1 MTTTTNL
8 GLTKP
13 TVGGSANTW
22 GTTLNDNLD
31 SVDAIFAS
39 AGNGTSVGLQVG
51 SGKTLDVSAG
61 TLTLADNQIS
71 GNKVEGGTIAAIT
84 ITSLTA
90 TALSSSS
97 VNIDGGAI
105 DGTPIGASSVS
116 TGAFSTISSSGAATL
131 SSLSTSSADI
141 NGGAIDGTTVG
152 ASSAS
157 TGNFT
162 SVKINNTNIF
172 DLIYPVGSI
181 YISTVNTSPTTLFGI
196 GTWQALNSGVVLQ
209 TISSGTGGSYAG
221 DSSKTVTVTVNS
233 TGSLPSHNHQWYDG
247 TRSTASKGIDM
258 ASSSSGHRSGSF
270 NSSGNADD
278 FSGDPDL
285 NDYYTANNSSATVQ
299 VTGGGTFQVD
309 TTQRHFTV
317 YMFRRL
323 A

>member
-13 TVGGSANTW
+13 TVGGSTNTW
-22 GTTLNDNLD
+22 GTTLNNNLD

-71 GNKVEGGTIAAIT
+71 GDKVEGGTIAAIT

-141 NGGAIDGTTVG
+141 N
-152 ASSAS
+152 
-157 TGNFT
+157 
-162 SVKINNTNIF
+162 
-172 DLIYPVGSI
+172 
-181 YISTVNTSPTTLFGI
+181 
-196 GTWQALNSGVVLQ
+196 VV
-209 TISSGTGGSYAG
+209 
-221 DSSKTVTVTVNS
+221 
-233 TGSLPSHNHQWYDG
+233 
-247 TRSTASKGIDM
+247 R
-258 ASSSSGHRSGSF
+258 
-270 NSSGNADD
+270 
-278 FSGDPDL
+278 
-285 NDYYTANNSSATVQ
+285 
-299 VTGGGTFQVD
+299 
-309 TTQRHFTV
+309 
-317 YMFRRL
+317 
-323 A
+323 